1 MRPPPAAA
9 DAPTTITPRE
19 FIVWSAIAHAA
30 FFVLRFTY
38 MWLDDVVREESGT
51 FLPRFVEE
59 ASGSVGSYLLSWF
72 VYLAWRAAPLRAPH
86 LWTRLPA
93 YLGLGLVLSAAN
105 TSFMW
110 GTRTLLFPPLGLGA
124 YDYGRMP
131 LRYLME
137 APGALL
143 GFATMLA
150 ALALADEILRRRHQE
165 TTRLELERALAE
177 SQLRSLRLQLQPHFL
192 FNALNTISEQLHED
206 PAAADRLI
214 GRLSE
219 LLRASLRSADGSAV
233 PLRDELALLDAYAD
247 LMRAR
252 FGARLTITV
261 DAPQELT
268 DALVPPVLLQPL
280 VENAVRHGGLE
291 RAGTARVTVTVRR
304 DDAQL
309 TLRVH
314 DDGPGIADG
323 RDPLTA
329 GTGLSTTARRLAL
342 MHGEAARI
350 EAANAAEGGFAV
362 TITLP
367 AR

>member
-1 MRPPPAAA
+1 MHTPPAADDSA
-9 DAPTTITPRE
+9 TTISPRE
-19 FIVWSAIAHAA
+19 FVLWSAVAHAA

-38 MWLDDVVREESGT
+38 MWLDDVVRKETGT
-51 FLPRFVEE
+51 FLPRLIEE
-59 ASGSVGSYLLSWF
+59 GSGSLGSYLLSWF

-86 LWTRLPA
+86 LWGRLPA
-93 YLGLGLVLSAAN
+93 YLGLGLLLSAAN

-110 GTRTLLFPPLGLGA
+110 GTRTLLFPLLGLGA

-143 GFATMLA
+143 GFASMLA
-150 ALALADEILRRRHQE
+150 LLALADEILRRRHQE

-177 SQLRSLRLQLQPHFL
+177 SQLRALRLQLQPHFL
-192 FNALNTISEQLHED
+192 FNALNTISAQLHED

-214 GRLSE
+214 GRLAD
-219 LLRASLRSADGSAV
+219 LLRASLRSTDGSAV
-233 PLRDELALLDAYAD
+233 PLRDELTLLEAYAD

-252 FGARLTITV
+252 FGARLTIAV
-261 DAPQELT
+261 DAPGDVH

-291 RAGTARVTVTVRR
+291 RDGTARVTVTVRR
-304 DDAQL
+304 HDARL

-314 DDGPGIADG
+314 DDGPGIANG

-329 GTGLSTTARRLAL
+329 GTGLSTTAHRLAL
-342 MHGEAARI
+342 LHGEAARI
-350 EAANAAEGGFAV
+350 EAANATEGGFAV

-367 AR
+367 SR